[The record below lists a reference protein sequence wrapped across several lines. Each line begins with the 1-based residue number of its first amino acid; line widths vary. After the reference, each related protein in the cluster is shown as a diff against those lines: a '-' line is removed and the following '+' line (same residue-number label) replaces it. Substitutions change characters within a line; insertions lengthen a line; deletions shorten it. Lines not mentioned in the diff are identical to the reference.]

1 MAFPI
6 AFSKLHMS
14 VTDPSKDISRVY
26 RFLSQCMQY
35 PDAKWMNDEFFNV
48 FYNLLGTLGGV
59 EDGVSIKVEIDNSED
74 PIEDLQVEYTRLFIN
89 GSPHVIAPPYGSV
102 YMDQSLQGAFAGDT
116 LAFYR
121 EKGFGMN
128 ENADLPDHL
137 IHELEFLSLLAEEKD
152 FAGEEE
158 FLKKLFRPWY
168 AKFHP
173 RVTEGAHH
181 PFYRVVVQLIDF
193 FTKEEDKD
201 GFQPNEA

>member
-1 MAFPI
+1 MSPSEPSENI
-6 AFSKLHMS
+6 A
-14 VTDPSKDISRVY
+14 RVY

-35 PDAKWMNDEFFNV
+35 PDTEWMNEDFFNV

-59 EDGVSIKVEIDNSED
+59 EDGVTIKKEIDNSAD

-89 GSPHVIAPPYGSV
+89 GVPHVVAPPYGSV

-121 EKGFGMN
+121 KKGFGM
-128 ENADLPDHL
+128 EKNADLPDHL
-137 IHELEFLSLLAEEKD
+137 IHELEFLSLLAEEQD
-152 FAGEEE
+152 FAGEDE
-158 FLKKLFRPWY
+158 FLNKLFRPWF
-168 AKFHP
+168 KRFHP

-193 FTKEEDKD
+193 FTKEEDED

>member
-1 MAFPI
+1 MSTTAPSQDI
-6 AFSKLHMS
+6 A
-14 VTDPSKDISRVY
+14 RVY

-35 PDAKWMNDEFFNV
+35 PDAQWMNEEFFHV

-59 EDGVSIKVEIDNSED
+59 EDGISVKREIDNAEN
-74 PIEDLQVEYTRLFIN
+74 PLEDLQIEYTRLFIN
-89 GSPHVIAPPYGSV
+89 GVPHVIAPPYGSV

-121 EKGFGMN
+121 KKGFGM
-128 ENADLPDHL
+128 EKSADLPDHL
-137 IHELEFLSLLAEEKD
+137 LHELEFLSLLAED
-152 FAGEEE
+152 NDLAGEEE
-158 FLKKLFRPWY
+158 FLTKLFRPWY
-168 AKFHP
+168 AKFYH
-173 RVTEGAHH
+173 RVTEKAHH